1 MNEEESDMI
10 SNKTLTITEMN
21 IDKFFKN
28 TPCQMR
34 YLLENNVKG
43 IFYLIVLKF
52 TLHEDQVY
60 LKYIKQFEMT

>member
-28 TPCQMR
+28 TPC
-34 YLLENNVKG
+34 
-43 IFYLIVLKF
+43 
-52 TLHEDQVY
+52 
-60 LKYIKQFEMT
+60 